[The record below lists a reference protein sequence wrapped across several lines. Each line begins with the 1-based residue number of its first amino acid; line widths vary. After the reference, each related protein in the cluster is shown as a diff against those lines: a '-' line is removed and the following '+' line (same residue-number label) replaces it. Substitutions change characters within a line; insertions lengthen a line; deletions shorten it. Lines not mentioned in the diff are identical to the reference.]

1 MTGAMLKTW
10 YAEKHGIDPKNIV
23 SVSIMPCTA
32 KKFEIDREDQDA
44 AGDGIQDVD
53 IVLTTREIGRLLKQC
68 NIDFANLPDEEFD
81 PAMGVSTGA
90 GAIFGATGG
99 VMEALRTAADTIFGA
114 PLENIE
120 YHEVRGTQDYKE
132 ATYNL
137 NGLEVKVAVVSGLEN
152 ANTLLEKVRSGEADC
167 QFIEIMCCPGGCVN
181 GGGQPI
187 QPAEV
192 RNFTDLKSLRAKALY
207 EEDKNLP
214 FRKSHESP
222 IIKQV
227 YQEYLEE
234 PGSHI
239 AHQILHTTFVKRNKT
254 VQL

>member
-1 MTGAMLKTW
+1 M
-10 YAEKHGIDPKNIV
+10 
-23 SVSIMPCTA
+23 
-32 KKFEIDREDQDA
+32 
-44 AGDGIQDVD
+44 
-53 IVLTTREIGRLLKQC
+53 
-68 NIDFANLPDEEFD
+68 
-81 PAMGVSTGA
+81 
-90 GAIFGATGG
+90 
-99 VMEALRTAADTIFGA
+99 
-114 PLENIE
+114 
-120 YHEVRGTQDYKE
+120 
-132 ATYNL
+132 
-137 NGLEVKVAVVSGLEN
+137 
-152 ANTLLEKVRSGEADC
+152 EKVRSGEADC

-181 GGGQPI
+181 GGGQPT
-187 QPAEV
+187 QPADV